1 MLLLLVQNEKHLV
14 LVCGKLSVPVG
25 RGMGL
30 GAGLGLWAE
39 EADTWLVAG
48 SWPRLEIDSRRNSSP
63 LGCGMGHTWPGEQEG
78 WPQLLRARWCCH
90 PALCPHESLSLLTPV
105 RL

>member
-39 EADTWLVAG
+39 EADTHGLWLVAG
-48 SWPRLEIDSRRNSSP
+48 
-63 LGCGMGHTWPGEQEG
+63 LG
-78 WPQLLRARWCCH
+78 
-90 PALCPHESLSLLTPV
+90 
-105 RL
+105 

>member
-14 LVCGKLSVPVG
+14 LAHGKPCVPVG
-25 RGMGL
+25 WGMGL

-39 EADTWLVAG
+39 EADTWLVADYLP
-48 SWPRLEIDSRRNSSP
+48 WLEIDSGCNSSP

-78 WPQLLRARWCCH
+78 
-90 PALCPHESLSLLTPV
+90 
-105 RL
+105 